1 MGVPFVGFPLYKYV
15 VGGVEGDRRN
25 IFHERFAC
33 GFLRAVLE
41 QQFQASLELSL
52 GILLL
57 HTTVSSNW
65 ESRGDTE
72 IVFKTQGFT
81 LYII

>member
-33 GFLRAVLE
+33 GFLRAVHE

-52 GILLL
+52 GILL
-57 HTTVSSNW
+57 
-65 ESRGDTE
+65 R
-72 IVFKTQGFT
+72 
-81 LYII
+81 